1 MLVYRTR
8 MLIVVKT
15 GGEAAMP
22 AWRAAFAAHDP
33 RIELAWWGDP
43 ALDRARVE
51 HALVW
56 DPEPGRLAALPNLKL
71 IFGSGAGVDGIL
83 ADPLLPAHVPVIRMA
98 TPDAAQRMGE
108 YVCWAVLSLLRGAR
122 RMALA
127 QSRGVWDYF
136 DVEPSAPGVTVG
148 IMGLGV
154 MGGRAAAMLAGLG
167 FRVQGW
173 SQARK
178 EIAGVASFAGE
189 TERGA
194 FLASS
199 DILVCL
205 LPATPG
211 TRGLLAA
218 PLLAQ
223 FKPGAALVNA
233 GRGQHQVL
241 ADILAALDSGQL
253 SGAVLD
259 VFEEEPLPAGH
270 PVFAHPRLIVTP
282 HCASLPPR
290 RARAGFVAE
299 VIRAFE
305 RGEPLPPALIADR
318 ARGY

>member
-1 MLVYRTR
+1 

-22 AWRAAFAAHDP
+22 AWREAFAAHEP
-33 RIELAWWGDP
+33 RIDLAWWDDKALDP
-43 ALDRARVE
+43 ARVDY
-51 HALVW
+51 ALVW

-71 IFGSGAGVDGIL
+71 ILGSGAGVDGIL

-127 QSRGVWDYF
+127 QSQGVWDYF
-136 DVEPSAPGVTVG
+136 DVEPSAPDVTVG

-154 MGGRAAAMLAGLG
+154 MGARAAAMLAGLG

-173 SQARK
+173 SRERK
-178 EIAGVASFAGE
+178 HIAGVASFAGE
-189 TERGA
+189 VERAA
-194 FLASS
+194 FLAST

-205 LPATPG
+205 LPATPETHG
-211 TRGLLAA
+211 VLSA

-223 FKPGAALVNA
+223 LKPGSALVNA
-233 GRGQHQVL
+233 GRGHHQVL
-241 ADILAALDSGQL
+241 PDILAALDSGHL
-253 SGAVLD
+253 AGAVLD

-270 PVFAHPRLIVTP
+270 PAFAHPRLIVTP

-290 RARAGFVAE
+290 SARAGFVVE

-305 RGEPLPPALIADR
+305 RGEALPPALIADR